1 MKAFRFRGARIL
13 EWRRVQADAARVEFV
28 RATESLRAAAARM
41 ADADQG
47 CDQAVREL
55 QTAMATPTDVGT
67 LVRYRNW
74 IHKSRGHADACRQL
88 QQEQRVLADAAA
100 GVLQLASRHVK
111 VMERLRDRAR
121 RRHLDAERQQEMK
134 ELDQL
139 ATMQYARRKTEQGAD
154 REY

>member
-28 RATESLRAAAARM
+28 RATESLRAAAARV

-47 CDQAVREL
+47 CDQAAREL

-74 IHKSRGHADACRQL
+74 IHKSRGHADACRRL
-88 QQEQRVLADAAA
+88 HQEQRVLADAAA